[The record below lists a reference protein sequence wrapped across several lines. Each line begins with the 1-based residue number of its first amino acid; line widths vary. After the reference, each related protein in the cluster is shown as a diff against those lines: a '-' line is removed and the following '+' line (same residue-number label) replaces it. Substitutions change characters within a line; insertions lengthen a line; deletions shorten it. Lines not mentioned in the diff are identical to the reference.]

1 MGIVLKRVSHDTSAP
16 PNLYGAAG
24 LEAPASGTARWNDS
38 VDVAIIGGGVTGLW
52 TAYHLAAK
60 GARVAVL
67 EQGQIGNGASGRA
80 FGQLVPYL
88 KHSHQKIVADFGAER
103 GALLS
108 LAVSAAPAEIAA
120 FIETYQIAC
129 AATQTGILFGA
140 RTPAGAV

>member
-24 LEAPASGTARWNDS
+24 LEMPVSGAARWNER

-52 TAYHLAAK
+52 TAYHLATK
-60 GARVAVL
+60 GTRVAVL

-103 GALLS
+103 GTSLS
-108 LAVSAAPAEIAA
+108 RGVAAAPAEISA
-120 FIETYQIAC
+120 FIE
-129 AATQTGILFGA
+129 
-140 RTPAGAV
+140 R